1 LLWIDPST
9 TLRLVGTRVNQQSII
24 EDLARLVPELPDPAR
39 LLPLLSVVP
48 IPNPE
53 SLLPLLKSLARVAR
67 RVTWIEQLSVQDW
80 PSRKTIQALLT
91 EAQVYQSRFH
101 QPQDPQLSGIQGD
114 YPTYSSLLDNLA
126 KPPMAR
132 EQLRAILVFCA
143 ARWSP
148 AGAHVTAIDTIA
160 SAVRGMVKGI
170 GSLSTALSNLG
181 NPDDLHQL
189 ATAADGLNLDC
200 HDGLREIWWDR
211 VVPELR
217 GPKGELRSP
226 PPPPS
231 RPPPS
236 PPPPSPA
243 PPPPAAKKNRHRK
256 SRKLRKPRVI
266 RVRATNTPPT
276 VHVRAEAPED
286 NSGSELLADVPTR
299 KRSLAGLSRD
309 LFLAKQT
316 IWSANS
322 LLLTE
327 NFESLGASEAF
338 HAGRALIVEGDKLL
352 AAARP
357 VEARQLSSLALSLAT
372 GRAAKALSNMGKRG
386 LRNDDFTWSCD
397 IEHGEIKQSV
407 LRPESSFAP
416 DSSEQEWL
424 EPTTVKMSLI
434 VAPEL
439 AAYLR
444 RIAAASVPLLGSNAV
459 EIEKDLRAACV
470 HMSEVTGLRLTP
482 GRVRRSL
489 ACLLQNEGRDLA
501 ATVLITGDTQGLST
515 APLYYYAPQELDL
528 QRLYGKVTA
537 GIFGGD
543 EPTPTA
549 SPGKR
554 IGSRLLVD
562 GKVRH
567 QFARSLGAALHGKN
581 ALKPT
586 CDSAVVTHNAVVNH
600 TIGMILGTAG
610 HRPVDALF
618 GLIRTSVDTYGS
630 CALFEDKRVDIAHET
645 RFAALP
651 TVLREQ
657 INAYVDHLWGLIPLV
672 PKFTRTFV
680 ESVLSGDSPLLFSLA
695 PDGRPMP
702 LTIADWVA
710 QAPPAWRTLPQ
721 NHGRTTIATRG
732 REAGARPEALAIQL
746 GHLEAVGFPFS
757 KDGATVPILMA
768 AELAPVL
775 DRVARDGGWKV
786 KSGYQSAQ
794 AEDIWKTFGPLPDWR
809 KKISQHEAKQKEAM
823 RKLASAQRAEVRTHR
838 LRGEEWAC
846 EALGKTCPVIVHAL
860 QLKELPEDGSQ
871 LEHLGPDEVVALQ
884 ESLQARADGDLVANL
899 AAMNALRR
907 LLLRLKK
914 EFHWTGYIPFAWRKF
929 HRSETTP
936 FFPGMMLARIQIETL
951 RSHFES
957 IPTTPPEPVS
967 TWDWQC
973 ARVALALCLFG
984 FVDDPEQVIGVL
996 EHASHAR
1003 RCTRLPDLLLVPW
1016 RNEPC
1021 EVAGFRGLAA
1031 IAVTALA
1038 KISGRHQ
1045 SKESAEGI
1053 DLALRSMLPPGAC
1066 SPRMKVLDRLCSMT
1080 AVANRIELSGAA
1092 RTALAEVTSA
1102 AISQQQ
1108 AWIDGDPVVNAA
1120 SSLGEVM
1127 AQRSSPS
1134 IETVRVKRGDSRRQY
1149 RALLELFPSTEHDTV
1164 LPRTGVVIKP
1174 TQAES
1179 ARNRVVAEMRAL
1191 VKDETTNAVVMA
1203 LALWAIKML
1212 TVGTLSES
1220 NPAYGTILTYLTTV
1234 GSDLV
1239 SLTESYALSDF
1250 DEAELAQIYLDVVE
1264 MKTPRGQ
1271 PLAAREIL
1279 HFHAS
1284 VANLIDLPE
1293 IDPSELETYL
1303 GKAESHVDAELIL
1316 PQEWDFAVERVA
1328 MLCTQGGDEF
1338 ARTPEQRRLLRQTK
1352 LLLEVIGAAGPRSG
1366 EPLGMRLDDLIFAGQ
1381 LIMAAFVPNR
1391 HRRIK
1396 TRAGQR
1402 VIDLSHLLDDAAQQ
1416 DMRAW
1421 VAAERARLTES
1432 MQRKGY
1438 LFSSPDSA
1446 LDVSPKSPVKH
1457 LASLV
1462 LGVATGR
1469 ARERLH
1475 RGRHMALGQG
1485 LMWYALSSA
1494 ERARIPFLQSL
1505 APAAQGDAGV
1515 KFPRDLQRQ
1524 VAVVGHRRALTSIR
1538 AYLHFNWLLRS
1549 QSDRWIQQRVNRR
1562 TAAVAMGVSVF
1573 RADQLRLQKKGKDE
1587 AQAWLDNGVKPR
1599 EARPALVGETLPR
1612 PPLDVRQISILDV
1625 GRLLGW
1631 VEQGIEPDAAALSL
1645 GVSNAQL
1652 NLLNQAVAEYSSQV
1666 GRDFHSRGKGHAVS
1680 RRISSAAHLYK
1691 LWQVEQDGGEGDL
1704 RSLSAIA
1711 RALYSVSRPT
1721 DKDTLVLPA
1730 REAYL
1735 LKQLLIDC
1743 GHESGLIE
1751 LNDHPKRPALSTMR
1765 IRRSSTSRN
1774 YAGLELKRI
1783 FGVIWVRNRLAELA
1797 T

>member
-1 LLWIDPST
+1 M
-9 TLRLVGTRVNQQSII
+9 GARVNQQSII

-39 LLPLLSVVP
+39 LLPLLSVLPVP
-48 IPNPE
+48 NAE
-53 SLLPLLKSLARVAR
+53 SVFPLLKALARVAR
-67 RVTWIEQLSVQDW
+67 RVAWIEQLGAQDW

-101 QPQDPQLSGIQGD
+101 QAQDPQLAGIQGD
-114 YPTYSSLLDNLA
+114 YPTYSALLDKLA

-148 AGAHVTAIDTIA
+148 EGAHVTAIDTIA
-160 SAVRGMVKGI
+160 SAVRGMVKGV
-170 GSLSTALSNLG
+170 GSLATALSNLG
-181 NPDDLHQL
+181 NPNDLQQL
-189 ATAADGLNLDC
+189 ATSADGLNLEC
-200 HDGLREIWWDR
+200 HDGLREIWWDH
-211 VVPELR
+211 VVAELR
-217 GPKGELRSP
+217 GPKEELR
-226 PPPPS
+226 
-231 RPPPS
+231 PPS
-236 PPPPSPA
+236 PPPLPIQPA
-243 PPPPAAKKNRHRK
+243 PAAKKNRRRK
-256 SRKLRKPRVI
+256 RRQLRKPRVI
-266 RVRATNTPPT
+266 RARATTALPT
-276 VHVRAEAPED
+276 LYERAEAPED
-286 NSGSELLADVPTR
+286 VNGCVILGDVPTR
-299 KRSLAGLSRD
+299 KRTVSGLSRD
-309 LFLAKQT
+309 LLFAKQA
-316 IWSANS
+316 IWSANG

-327 NFESLGASEAF
+327 NVESLGIREAPTL
-338 HAGRALIVEGDKLL
+338 GRALIAECDKLANL
-352 AAARP
+352 GKLEEIR
-357 VEARQLSSLALSLAT
+357 ALSTLTLCLAT
-372 GRAAKALSNMGKRG
+372 GRAAKALATLGKRG
-386 LRNDDFTWSCD
+386 FRSTDFHWSFD
-397 IEHGEIKQSV
+397 VKSGVIAQSV
-407 LRPESSFAP
+407 LRPESSYAP
-416 DSSEQEWL
+416 DDGELEWL
-424 EPTTVKMSLI
+424 EPTSEQMALI
-434 VAPEL
+434 VAPE
-439 AAYLR
+439 
-444 RIAAASVPLLGSNAV
+444 AAALMRRLAEADVPLLRPNAGGID
-459 EIEKDLRAACV
+459 EDLRAACV

-501 ATVLITGDTQGLST
+501 ATMLITGDTQGLST

-537 GIFGGD
+537 GIFGGE

-549 SPGKR
+549 PPGKR

-567 QFARSLGAALHGKN
+567 QFARSLGAALHGKK

-600 TIGMILGTAG
+600 TIGMFLGTAG

-618 GLIRTSVDTYGS
+618 GLIRTSVDPIGS
-630 CALFEDKRVDIAHET
+630 CALFEDKRVDVAHET
-645 RFAALP
+645 RFVALP

-657 INAYVDHLWGLIPLV
+657 INAYVEHLRGLIPLV
-672 PKFTRTFV
+672 PKFTRTVV
-680 ESVLSGDSPLLFSLA
+680 ESALSGDSPLLFLLA
-695 PDGRPMP
+695 PDGRPTP

-732 REAGARPEALAIQL
+732 REAGAHPEALAIQL

-757 KDGATVPILMA
+757 VDGATEPILMA

-775 DRVARDGGWKV
+775 DRIARDGGWKV
-786 KSGYQSAQ
+786 RSGYQAAQ
-794 AEDIWKTFGPLPDWR
+794 TEDIWKIFGPLTDWR
-809 KKISQHEAKQKEAM
+809 KKISQHEAKQKEAL
-823 RKLASAQRAEVRTHR
+823 RKMASAQRAEVRTHR
-838 LRGEEWAC
+838 LRGEEWVC

-860 QLKELPEDGSQ
+860 QSKNLPEDGRQ

-957 IPTTPPEPVS
+957 IPATAPDSVS

-973 ARVALALCLFG
+973 ARAALALCLFG
-984 FVDDPEQVIGVL
+984 FVDDPEQIVGVL
-996 EHASHAR
+996 ERASHAR
-1003 RCTRLPDLLLVPW
+1003 RCTRLPELLLVPW

-1031 IAVTALA
+1031 IAVAALA

-1045 SKESAEGI
+1045 SEVSAERI
-1053 DLALRSMLPPGAC
+1053 DSALHLMLPSGAC
-1066 SPRMKVLDRLCSMT
+1066 APRMKVLDRLCSIT

-1102 AISQQQ
+1102 AIGQQQ

-1127 AQRSSPS
+1127 AQRSLTS
-1134 IETVRVKRGDSRRQY
+1134 IVTARVRRGDSRRQY

-1191 VKDETTNAVVMA
+1191 VKDKTTNAVVMA

-1239 SLTESYALSDF
+1239 SLTESCALSDF
-1250 DEAELAQIYLDVVE
+1250 DEAELAQIYLNVVE

-1284 VANLIDLPE
+1284 VANLLDLPE

-1328 MLCTQGGDEF
+1328 MLCAEGGDEY
-1338 ARTPEQRRLLRQTK
+1338 AQTPEQRRLLRQTK
-1352 LLLEVIGAAGPRSG
+1352 LLLQMIGAAGPRSG
-1366 EPLGMRLDDLIFAGQ
+1366 EPLGMRMDDLIFAGQ
-1381 LIMAAFVPNR
+1381 LIIAAFVPNR

-1416 DMRAW
+1416 DMQAW
-1421 VAAERARLTES
+1421 VVAERARLTES

-1446 LDVSPKSPVKH
+1446 LDVSPKSPVKR

-1485 LMWYALSSA
+1485 LMWYALTSQ
-1494 ERARIPFLQSL
+1494 ERARLPFLHSL
-1505 APAAQGDAGV
+1505 APVMQERTGAQ
-1515 KFPRDLQRQ
+1515 FPRDLQRQ

-1538 AYLHFNWLLRS
+1538 AYLHFNWILRS
-1549 QSDRWIQQRVNRR
+1549 RSDRWIQQRVNRR
-1562 TAAVAMGVSVF
+1562 TAAVAMCVSVF
-1573 RADQLRLQKKGKDE
+1573 RADQLRLQDKNRDE

-1599 EARPALVGETLPR
+1599 ETMPAPLMDRPRR
-1612 PPLDVRQISILDV
+1612 PPLDVTQISIRDV

-1631 VEQGIEPDAAALSL
+1631 VEEGVEPGDAALSL
-1645 GVSNAQL
+1645 GVSQAQM

-1666 GRDFHSRGKGHAVS
+1666 GRDFHSRGKGRAVS
-1680 RRISSAAHLYK
+1680 RRMSSASHLYK
-1691 LWQVEQDGGEGDL
+1691 LWQIERDGNANDY
-1704 RSLSAIA
+1704 RSLSDVA

-1730 REAYL
+1730 READL
-1735 LKQLLIDC
+1735 LKRLLANC
-1743 GHESGLIE
+1743 GHDSGLIE
-1751 LNDHPKRPALSTMR
+1751 IREHPKKAALRTMR
-1765 IRRSSTSRN
+1765 ILRSSSGRG

-1783 FGVIWVRNRLAELA
+1783 LGVIWVRDRLVELS
-1797 T
+1797 TNSQWLQPS

>member
-1 LLWIDPST
+1 MGSPVS
-9 TLRLVGTRVNQQSII
+9 QQSIVT
-24 EDLARLVPELPDPAR
+24 DLARLAPEFSRPER
-39 LLPLLSVVP
+39 LLPLLSAIPVP
-48 IPNPE
+48 NAE
-53 SLLPLLKSLARVAR
+53 SILPLLKALERVSHRAIWPASLGP
-67 RVTWIEQLSVQDW
+67 QDW
-80 PSRKTIQALLT
+80 PCRADIQSVLGELS
-91 EAQVYQSRFH
+91 VYQSRFH
-101 QPQDPQLSGIQGD
+101 QAQSPQIAGIQGD
-114 YPTYSSLLDNLA
+114 YPTYSALLDRLA
-126 KPPMAR
+126 KPPLAR
-132 EQLRAILVFCA
+132 EQLRAVLVFCA
-143 ARWSP
+143 MRWS
-148 AGAHVTAIDTIA
+148 AGNTHITAIGIMA
-160 SAVRGMVKGI
+160 SAVRGMVKGV
-170 GSLSTALSNLG
+170 GLLTSALGNLG
-181 NPDDLHQL
+181 NPKDLHQL
-189 ATAADGLNLDC
+189 VAAADALDLDC
-200 HDGLREIWWDR
+200 HDGLREIWWEY
-211 VVPELR
+211 VVPEL
-217 GPKGELRSP
+217 GRSGKEP
-226 PPPPS
+226 EQL
-231 RPPPS
+231 PPPS
-236 PPPPSPA
+236 PPPP
-243 PPPPAAKKNRHRK
+243 PPPPRRAGRRHRK
-256 SRKLRKPRVI
+256 LKKLRRPRVI

-286 NSGSELLADVPTR
+286 NSGTELLADVPTR
-299 KRSLAGLSRD
+299 KRSLPGLRRD
-309 LFLAKQT
+309 LFFAKQA

-322 LLLTE
+322 MLLTE
-327 NFESLGASEAF
+327 NVESLGIREAPTL
-338 HAGRALIVEGDKLL
+338 GRALIAEGDRFAKLGKL
-352 AAARP
+352 EEVR
-357 VEARQLSSLALSLAT
+357 ALSTMALCLAT
-372 GRAAKALSNMGKRG
+372 GRAAKALATMGKRG
-386 LRNDDFTWSCD
+386 FRNTDFQWSFD
-397 IEHGEIKQSV
+397 IQRGVIAQSV
-407 LRPESSFAP
+407 LRPESSYAP
-416 DSSEQEWL
+416 DDGELEWL
-424 EPTTVKMSLI
+424 EPTSEQMALI
-434 VAPEL
+434 VAPE
-439 AAYLR
+439 AAALLR
-444 RIAAASVPLLGSNAV
+444 RVAEAGVPMLSPSIAG
-459 EIEKDLRAACV
+459 IDKDLRAACV
-470 HMSEVTGLRLTP
+470 HMAEVTGLRLTP

-501 ATVLITGDTQGLST
+501 ATMLITGDTQGLST

-562 GKVRH
+562 GRVRH

-581 ALKPT
+581 ALKST

-600 TIGMILGTAG
+600 TIGMLLGTAG

-672 PKFTRTFV
+672 SKSTREFV
-680 ESVLSGDSPLLFSLA
+680 ESALSGDSPLLFSLA

-710 QAPPAWRTLPQ
+710 QAPPSWRALPQ

-732 REAGARPEALAIQL
+732 REAGGHPEALAIQL

-757 KDGATVPILMA
+757 KDGATEPILMA
-768 AELAPVL
+768 AKLAPVL

-786 KSGYQSAQ
+786 RSGYRSAK

-838 LRGEEWAC
+838 LRGEDWVC
-846 EALGKTCPVIVHAL
+846 EALGKSCPVIVHAL
-860 QLKELPEDGSQ
+860 QLKKLPEGGSQ

-884 ESLQARADGDLVANL
+884 ESLQARADGDLVSNL

-914 EFHWTGYIPFAWRKF
+914 DFNWTGYIPFAWRKF

-957 IPTTPPEPVS
+957 IPTTPSEPVS

-984 FVDDPEQVIGVL
+984 FVDDPEQVVGVL
-996 EHASHAR
+996 ENASHAR

-1016 RNEPC
+1016 RIEPC
-1021 EVAGFRGLAA
+1021 EVAGFRGPAA
-1031 IAVTALA
+1031 IAVAALA

-1045 SKESAEGI
+1045 SKVSAEGI

-1066 SPRMKVLDRLCSMT
+1066 SPRMNVLDRLCSMT

-1102 AISQQQ
+1102 DIGQQQ

-1127 AQRSSPS
+1127 AQRSSTS

-1179 ARNRVVAEMRAL
+1179 ARNRVVTEMRAL

-1271 PLAAREIL
+1271 SLAAREIL

-1284 VANLIDLPE
+1284 VANLLDLPE

-1328 MLCTQGGDEF
+1328 MLCTEGGDEF
-1338 ARTPEQRRLLRQTK
+1338 AQMPEQRRLLRQTK
-1352 LLLEVIGAAGPRSG
+1352 LLLEMIGAAGPRSG
-1366 EPLGMRLDDLIFAGQ
+1366 EPLGMRLDDLIFAGR

-1396 TRAGQR
+1396 TRAGRR

-1421 VAAERARLTES
+1421 VAAERARLTDS
-1432 MQRKGY
+1432 MRRKGY

-1494 ERARIPFLQSL
+1494 ERAQIPSLQSL
-1505 APAAQGDAGV
+1505 APAIQGDAGIQ
-1515 KFPRDLQRQ
+1515 FPRDLQRQ

-1549 QSDRWIQQRVNRR
+1549 RSDRWIQQRVNRR

-1573 RADQLRLQKKGKDE
+1573 RADQLRLQNKGKDE

-1599 EARPALVGETLPR
+1599 EARPELVSEMLPR
-1612 PPLDVRQISILDV
+1612 LPLDVRQISIRDV

-1645 GVSNAQL
+1645 GVTQAQMI
-1652 NLLNQAVAEYSSQV
+1652 LLNQAIAEYSSQV
-1666 GRDFHSRGKGHAVS
+1666 GRDFRSRGKGRAVS
-1680 RRISSAAHLYK
+1680 RRMSSAAHLYK

-1704 RSLSAIA
+1704 RSLSEIA
-1711 RALYSVSRPT
+1711 RALYSASRPT
-1721 DKDTLVLPA
+1721 DKDFLVLPV
-1730 REAYL
+1730 READL
-1735 LKQLLIDC
+1735 LKRHLLDC
-1743 GHESGLIE
+1743 GHDSGLIE
-1751 LNDHPKRPALSTMR
+1751 IREHPQKAALCRMR
-1765 IRRSSTSRN
+1765 ILRSSTYRS

-1783 FGVIWVRNRLAELA
+1783 LGVIWVRNRLVELS